1 MSGSNKE
8 KIPPLSI
15 RLTQE
20 ERERLL
26 NAAGSMTIA
35 AYVRMKV
42 FDGEK
47 PSRYRKAYT
56 RKKNSPSSELTMI
69 GHMLGGLGAS
79 EVARNLDELAGA
91 AKIGALPVSPEIEEQ
106 ILQSCAAVQDMSR
119 VLISALGVKV
129 R

>member
-1 MSGSNKE
+1 MRGSNKE

-47 PSRYRKAYT
+47 P
-56 RKKNSPSSELTMI
+56 LI
-69 GHMLGGLGAS
+69 
-79 EVARNLDELAGA
+79 
-91 AKIGALPVSPEIEEQ
+91 LPH
-106 ILQSCAAVQDMSR
+106 
-119 VLISALGVKV
+119 
-129 R
+129 